1 MIMTL
6 SKEQILTG
14 QQLGASFEARRCSRN
29 IRYPM
34 IARWLA
40 SIPSGG
46 RIIGF
51 VGISDIARMIR
62 AATGLARSP
71 RDQGI
76 NLAAVARLKNWQGRD
91 TDHALHPSIATRDT
105 PSNLRST
112 QRRFRSRPQEIIV
125 WHGEPATE
133 RERNARVVSP
143 CARPM
148 R

>member
-1 MIMTL
+1 
-6 SKEQILTG
+6 
-14 QQLGASFEARRCSRN
+14 
-29 IRYPM
+29 
-34 IARWLA
+34 
-40 SIPSGG
+40 
-46 RIIGF
+46 
-51 VGISDIARMIR
+51 MIR

-76 NLAAVARLKNWQGRD
+76 NLAAVARVKNWQGRD

-112 QRRFRSRPQEIIV
+112 QRCSGPGPKRSLS
-125 WHGEPATE
+125 GMASLATE
-133 RERNARVVSP
+133 RERNGRVVSP